1 MAGRTKFI
9 LVCVAIAGL
18 AAVLPACRTQ
28 TGDYGGKHPDY
39 QKALAGSPKVLAGL
53 HAQANQLLIGGPP
66 VFEQRIAEL
75 QGYPVVVN
83 KWASWCGPCR
93 AEFPY
98 LQRQA
103 AKRGKRIAFFG
114 VDSDDSP
121 ASARQFLTEFPV
133 PYPSFSDPD
142 QKIAKLFKATLGFPS
157 TGYYDRKGKLA
168 YTHTGGYAS
177 EDQLAADIA
186 RYAR

>member
-1 MAGRTKFI
+1 MAGMRKNI
-9 LVCVAIAGL
+9 LLAAAIAAF
-18 AAVLPACRTQ
+18 AAVFAACGTQ
-28 TGDYGGKHPDY
+28 AGDYGGKHPDY
-39 QKALAGSPKVLAGL
+39 QKALAGSPKVHAGL

-98 LQRQA
+98 FQSQA
-103 AKRGKRIAFFG
+103 AKRSKRIGFFG

-121 ASARQFLTEFPV
+121 GSAKTFLKEFPV

-157 TGYYDRKGKLA
+157 TAFYDRKGKLA
-168 YTHTGGYAS
+168 FTHTGGYPTEQA
-177 EDQLAADIA
+177 LAAQNI
-186 RYAR
+186 R